1 MSKVRLSGE
10 IAVRALLSIHN
21 YQFSQEFKFH
31 PIRRWR
37 FDFALLPL
45 SKKIAIEVE
54 GGIWS
59 GGRHTRGGG
68 YIGDMEK
75 YNEAAILGWTV
86 LRYPASNIT
95 DKIIKD
101 LIRIEN
107 DRRQNTSS
115 EG

>member
-1 MSKVRLSGE
+1 MSKLRLSGE
-10 IAVRALLSIHN
+10 MAVRGLLSIHN
-21 YQFSQEFKFH
+21 IQYRQEVRFH
-31 PIRRWR
+31 LTRKWR

-54 GGIWS
+54 GGVWS
-59 GGRHTRGGG
+59 GGRHTRGSG

>member
-1 MSKVRLSGE
+1 MSKLRLSGE
-10 IAVRALLSIHN
+10 MAVRGLLSIHN
-21 YQFSQEFKFH
+21 IQYRQEVRFH
-31 PIRRWR
+31 PTRKWR

-54 GGIWS
+54 GGVWS
-59 GGRHTRGGG
+59 RGRHTRGSG